1 MKVKTIEIDPKEI
14 KLLDLNAR
22 YMKHEEFQQLVN
34 NIKRDGQLTSTPFLC
49 KDKDGKWLCL
59 SGNHRMQAAISA
71 GLEKIL
77 CLSTEDELT
86 QDQKTAI
93 QLSHNSLC
101 GEDDPATL
109 KILYESIMDAELK
122 KYSGLDDETLEMLD
136 KFASTSISEANL
148 EFKTLSVVF
157 LPDELE
163 TAMKVIDKA
172 RDASKSA
179 DKTWL
184 AKNDEYDRWL
194 DAQEAAMSSYGVSN
208 VATAMDIILKVFTKN
223 ITQLQDGYK
232 NDTSKTWV
240 HLETVIGR
248 RKIPSDLARKLS
260 SILQKMESRG
270 EIKKD
275 ELWKGL
281 DKLCDA
287 YLNGGE

>member
-1 MKVKTIEIDPKEI
+1 MWAVKKIRNQSPKYYENDKFEKFLGIESTEIVYNNRYNDDYYRLIDWIIYESE
-14 KLLDLNAR
+14 NAR
-22 YMKHEEFQQLVN
+22 IDENPEFPQ
-34 NIKRDGQLTSTPFLC
+34 FLY
-49 KDKDGKWLCL
+49 D
-59 SGNHRMQAAISA
+59 N
-71 GLEKIL
+71 
-77 CLSTEDELT
+77 T
-86 QDQKTAI
+86 
-93 QLSHNSLC
+93 
-101 GEDDPATL
+101 
-109 KILYESIMDAELK
+109 
-122 KYSGLDDETLEMLD
+122 DDETLEMLD

-163 TAMKVIDKA
+163 TATKVIDKA

-208 VATAMDIILKVFTKN
+208 VATAMDIILKVFAKN

-232 NDTSKTWV
+232 NDMSKTWV

-281 DKLCDA
+281 DKLCDT